1 MREILFRGKQVNNDE
16 WVIGNLICL
25 DVPKDIISDEEFDCY
40 IGDSRG
46 IYSFRVNP
54 STLGQYTGLTDK
66 NGNKI
71 FEGDILKAKVSDRNT
86 FGKKKEA
93 YWTVE
98 YKERFTQG
106 NTFYVYGVNRR
117 WSRTITQSMIRN
129 CDCEII
135 GNIHDNLELIKQ
147 EG

>member
-54 STLGQYTGLTDK
+54 STVGQYTGLTDK

-71 FEGDILKAKVSDRNT
+71 FEGDIIKHFNDPLNPLCYDVYQIVFNKTRCMFEGRLHKSWAAELRPNLK
-86 FGKKKEA
+86 
-93 YWTVE
+93 Y
-98 YKERFTQG
+98 
-106 NTFYVYGVNRR
+106 
-117 WSRTITQSMIRN
+117 
-129 CDCEII
+129 EII
-135 GNIHDNLELIKQ
+135 GNIYDNPELIKQ
-147 EG
+147 EANNGKL